1 MGGKPMWMT
10 ARRQV
15 QKVLMM
21 ALVAG
26 LQGCAAV
33 GWVDRA
39 PEAAGGRATLAPISE
54 SYRDLISLPP
64 PKGKIAAA
72 VFGFRDQ
79 TGQYKQSPASSFS
92 TAVTQGAA
100 SVLVKAML
108 DSNWFIPVEREGL
121 NNLLTERKI
130 IRAATQQQQQPDDLP
145 PLMSASV
152 LIEGGIVG
160 YETNVRTG
168 GAGMRY
174 LGIGASDQYRMDQV
188 TVNLRAVD
196 IRSGR
201 VLNSVTTTKTIFSVQ
216 VDLGAFR
223 FVRFKRLLELEAGH
237 SYNEPAQLCVTDA
250 IEAALAHLIVQ
261 GITTNT
267 WRLANPDDLAS
278 PVLKPY
284 LEGLSAQ
291 QLAAQRA
298 SPTGDEPRQTP

>member
-1 MGGKPMWMT
+1 MRMNY
-10 ARRQV
+10 RRHGYA
-15 QKVLMM
+15 
-21 ALVAG
+21 ALLAAAVG
-26 LQGCAAV
+26 MQGCAGL

-39 PEAAGGRATLAPISE
+39 PASIGERASLAPVSE
-54 SYRDLISLPP
+54 THRDLIRLPP

-130 IRAATQQQQQPDDLP
+130 IRAATQQQQQADDLP

-174 LGIGASDQYRMDQV
+174 LGIGASDQYRVDQV
-188 TVNLRAVD
+188 TVNLRAID

-201 VLNSVTTTKTIFSVQ
+201 VLNSVTTSKTIFSVQ

-250 IEAALAHLIVQ
+250 IESALVHLVAQ
-261 GITTNT
+261 GIMTNT
-267 WRLANPDDLAS
+267 WRLARPEDLAS
-278 PVLKPY
+278 PVLQPY

-291 QLAAQRA
+291 QVVAQSGGAAEG
-298 SPTGDEPRQTP
+298 SERQMP

>member
-1 MGGKPMWMT
+1 MWI
-10 ARRQV
+10 AAKRKR
-15 QKVLMM
+15 L
-21 ALVAG
+21 ALLLVAAMAG
-26 LQGCAAV
+26 LQGCAGL

-39 PEAAGGRATLAPISE
+39 PSGIGEPATLAPVSE
-54 SYRDLISLPP
+54 THRDLINLPP
-64 PKGKIAAA
+64 PKGKIAVA

-100 SVLVKAML
+100 SVLVKALL

-145 PLMSASV
+145 PLMSANV

-168 GAGMRY
+168 GLGVRY
-174 LGIGASDQYRMDQV
+174 LGIGSSDQYRVDQV
-188 TVNLRAVD
+188 TVNLRAID

-201 VLNSVTTTKTIFSVQ
+201 VLNSVTTTKTVFSVQ
-216 VDLGAFR
+216 VDVGAFR
-223 FVRFKRLLELEAGH
+223 FVRFKKLLELEAGH
-237 SYNEPAQLCVTDA
+237 SFNEPAQLCVTDA
-250 IEAALAHLIVQ
+250 IESALVHLVAQ
-261 GITTNT
+261 GITSNT
-267 WRLANPDDLAS
+267 WRLANAADIAS

-284 LEGLSAQ
+284 LEGLSMQ
-291 QLAAQRA
+291 QMVASTSPVTEEAAQ
-298 SPTGDEPRQTP
+298 

>member
-1 MGGKPMWMT
+1 MWMT
-10 ARRQV
+10 AR
-15 QKVLMM
+15 KM
-21 ALVAG
+21 AYGCALIASATG
-26 LQGCAAV
+26 LQGCAAL
-33 GWVDRA
+33 GWVDRSPA
-39 PEAAGGRATLAPISE
+39 EIGERATLAPVSE
-54 SYRDLISLPP
+54 THRDLISLPL

-100 SVLVKAML
+100 SILVKAML

-130 IRAATQQQQQPDDLP
+130 IRAATQQQQQADDLP
-145 PLMSASV
+145 PLMSANV

-174 LGIGASDQYRMDQV
+174 LGIGSSDQYRVDQV
-188 TVNLRAVD
+188 TVNLRAID

-201 VLNSVTTTKTIFSVQ
+201 VLNSVSTTKTIFSVQ
-216 VDLGAFR
+216 LDLGAFR

-250 IEAALAHLIVQ
+250 IESALVHLIAQ
-261 GITTNT
+261 GLTTNT
-267 WRLANPDDLAS
+267 WRLANPTDLAS

-291 QLAAQRA
+291 QMVATSVAASEEEAPPAQN
-298 SPTGDEPRQTP
+298 P